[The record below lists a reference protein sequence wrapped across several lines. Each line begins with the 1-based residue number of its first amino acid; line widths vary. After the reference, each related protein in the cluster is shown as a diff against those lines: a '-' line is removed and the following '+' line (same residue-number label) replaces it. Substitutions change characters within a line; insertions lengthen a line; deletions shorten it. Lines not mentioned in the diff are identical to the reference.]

1 MHSYRSLSRADQKK
15 AVPRPGGRIAR
26 GHTIRL
32 GDVYGAETT
41 LTHNTC
47 FIPHALLATSLLP
60 SCETRPHAQIRSL
73 FPGHTQR
80 LLEGKAGIMTLVSP
94 SLNLQTSDEDAPLSS
109 LLLEALRAAPALFR
123 SFRTLFI
130 SYARL
135 AINYSTYRLK

>member
-15 AVPRPGGRIAR
+15 AVPRPDGRIVR
-26 GHTIRL
+26 GHMIRL
-32 GDVYGAETT
+32 GDVYGAQTT

-47 FIPHALLATSLLP
+47 FIPHAIRVTSLLP

-73 FPGHTQR
+73 FPGLTQR

-109 LLLEALRAAPALFR
+109 LLLELSEQLQLC
-123 SFRTLFI
+123 SDHSELFI
-130 SYARL
+130 SYARR